1 MLQQN
6 ARVYIGTYTENILH
20 GTGNVLHGKGKGIY
34 TATLN
39 TITGKIIESRLE
51 IAADNPSFLCIS
63 PEGKYLYAVNE
74 LKEYKGQS
82 QGSVSSYKIIEDK
95 NRLEFLNKVPT
106 KGTDPCYVVTS
117 YSGKSVAVTNF
128 TSGSLC
134 IFRVQADGSLA
145 EELVFRQHR
154 GASLDPIRQMGPHA
168 HSAMFDKNDR
178 YVYIPDLGLDEV
190 VIYHYNE
197 ETTELLKVSS
207 TYVKPGAGPR
217 YCEMHPYLD
226 ICYLINELD
235 STIYTY
241 KWNSAN
247 GELEF
252 IQAVSTI
259 TDSHKKT
266 NISAA
271 LHVTPDGKFL
281 YGSNRGD
288 DSIVIFSVD
297 KNGKL
302 RYVGHE
308 ASGGCTPRDFTIVAD
323 GAYLIVANQD
333 SDNISV
339 FKRNIETGKLT
350 LSCKHSIP
358 TPVCVVEI

>member
-1 MLQQN
+1 M
-6 ARVYIGTYTENILH
+6 
-20 GTGNVLHGKGKGIY
+20 
-34 TATLN
+34 
-39 TITGKIIESRLE
+39 
-51 IAADNPSFLCIS
+51 
-63 PEGKYLYAVNE
+63 
-74 LKEYKGQS
+74 
-82 QGSVSSYKIIEDK
+82 
-95 NRLEFLNKVPT
+95 EFLNKVPT

-117 YSGKSVAVTNF
+117 HSGKSVAVTNF
-128 TSGSLC
+128 MSGSLC

-247 GELEF
+247 GEWNLF
-252 IQAVSTI
+252 
-259 TDSHKKT
+259 K
-266 NISAA
+266 
-271 LHVTPDGKFL
+271 L
-281 YGSNRGD
+281 YLQLQ
-288 DSIVIFSVD
+288 IVI
-297 KNGKL
+297 
-302 RYVGHE
+302 
-308 ASGGCTPRDFTIVAD
+308 
-323 GAYLIVANQD
+323 
-333 SDNISV
+333 
-339 FKRNIETGKLT
+339 KRQTFPLHCMLHRTGSSYTVLT
-350 LSCKHSIP
+350 
-358 TPVCVVEI
+358 VEMTV